1 VKVTGKIKSK
11 LQLQG
16 KEAMFVGYAVSS
28 TRDTYQMYVLE
39 LNSIH
44 ESRDVQWRKWMFFD
58 HKSEDSIHAVD
69 SVELIVNKNIVP
81 LRTNVPQITNQIPQH
96 KENDGAVKGQVKFEG
111 QVEYVSEFDEDE
123 ELRETPRVIEIEE
136 MEDEWSAISG
146 SAARGRGQRSMDQ
159 GRGKDVITEQ
169 PSRSTANYYDALQ
182 DDTESQS
189 EESKEGSNE
198 GEPTSGSSFNPTVSE
213 VDSTKY
219 EEEEE
224 FLEDDEAFFERLEEM
239 TARID
244 AESRTDD
251 DIDDQDKSNDA
262 RDREAINDSAG
273 LRRSSRVIRAPTRL
287 IEEMGVSI
295 DEKLPNWKDC
305 LVKVYE
311 TALVGAGIG
320 GGFNHSSELNVI
332 KYNEA
337 MWAKDLEELTKWIK
351 GMDEEHARFL
361 LNEVWVA
368 VLKGNHKDIIPIT
381 MTWALK
387 LKASGV
393 VRARCNVR
401 GFEQIPYVHY
411 DPDSKSSPVTTQAA
425 IFVSFVLMMMAT
437 NFVARIV
444 DVKGAFLKGRFASND
459 EVLMLEVPQGFRWIY
474 DKLGEIMADRKHQGQ
489 EMTAKETMKE
499 AKVIFQEWLDKSIGE
514 KH

>member
-1 VKVTGKIKSK
+1 
-11 LQLQG
+11 
-16 KEAMFVGYAVSS
+16 M
-28 TRDTYQMYVLE
+28 
-39 LNSIH
+39 
-44 ESRDVQWRKWMFFD
+44 
-58 HKSEDSIHAVD
+58 
-69 SVELIVNKNIVP
+69 
-81 LRTNVPQITNQIPQH
+81 
-96 KENDGAVKGQVKFEG
+96 
-111 QVEYVSEFDEDE
+111 
-123 ELRETPRVIEIEE
+123 IEIEE
-136 MEDEWSAISG
+136 MGDEWSTVSS
-146 SAARGRGQRSMDQ
+146 SAARGGGQRSAAQ
-159 GRGKDVITEQ
+159 GRTMEAIAEQ
-169 PSRSTANYYDALQ
+169 PSRSTDNYYGALQ
-182 DDTESQS
+182 EDLESQS
-189 EESKEGSNE
+189 EESEEGSHE
-198 GEPTSGSSFNPTVSE
+198 EELTSGSSFNPTVSK

-219 EEEEE
+219 SEDEG

-244 AESRTDD
+244 VEARADGD
-251 DIDDQDKSNDA
+251 MDDQDESDDA
-262 RDREAINDSAG
+262 RDREATNDSAG
-273 LRRSSRVIRAPTRL
+273 HRRSSCTIRAPRRL
-287 IEEMGVSI
+287 IEEIGVSI
-295 DEKLPNWKDC
+295 DEKEPDWKDC
-305 LVKVYE
+305 LIKTYE

-337 MWAKDLEELTKWIK
+337 MRAKDLEELTKWIK

-368 VLKGNHKDIIPIT
+368 VLKGDHKEIIPIT

-393 VRARCNVR
+393 VRAQCNVR
-401 GFEQIPYVHY
+401 GFEQIPYIHY

-474 DKLGEIMADRKHQGQ
+474 DKLGDTMTDRKHQGQ
-489 EMTAKETMKE
+489 VMTADDTIKE
-499 AKVIFQEWLDKSIGE
+499 AKVIFQEWLNKSIGE
-514 KH
+514 KHQILKTQTNPKGGSNKVYLQMKKTIYGSVQAARAFWIELQRAFQAKRSKSDPCVYF